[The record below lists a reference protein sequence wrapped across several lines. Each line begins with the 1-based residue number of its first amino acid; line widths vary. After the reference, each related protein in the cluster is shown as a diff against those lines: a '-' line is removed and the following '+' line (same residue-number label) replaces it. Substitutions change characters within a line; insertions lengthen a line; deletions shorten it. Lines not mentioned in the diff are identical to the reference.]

1 MSIVMVIYKEKK
13 MKLPEKM
20 ARYTHNFLKKVPPD
34 VVAVMQAAKDGLRNS
49 GVLERT
55 IKVGDRAPDFTLT
68 NTDGRQI
75 SLDDLLRRGWLVLGF
90 YRGRW

>member
-49 GVLERT
+49 GILERA